1 MKIKLIGLG
10 KMGLNIALNL
20 KDHHHE
26 VVGYD
31 LNEEARNNL
40 IENGMISVDTL
51 DKLLGSEKQENNI
64 VLMFIPNQFMDKT
77 IEQMLPFLKKGD
89 IVIDGG
95 NSNFNVSIK
104 RYHHLMNSGIEF
116 IDMGTS
122 GGMSGARYGACLMV
136 GGDKAIV
143 EQLEPVFTDLAVK
156 DGYAYMGKP
165 GSGHFVKMVHNGI
178 EYGMM
183 QAIAEGFDLLEASP
197 FELDY
202 DKISQM
208 WNHGSIIESALM
220 GYIHDAFSTDQRLE
234 QIQGRIDDS
243 GEGMWMIEEAL
254 KYRVSL
260 PVITQ
265 ALYTRYKSKDDHLFA
280 EKVVAAM
287 RKEFGGHTVY
297 KKK

>member
-10 KMGLNIALNL
+10 KMGSNIALNL
-20 KDHHHE
+20 KDHKHE
-26 VVGYD
+26 VIGYD
-31 LNEEARNNL
+31 LSEDARNELNQYG
-40 IENGMISVDTL
+40 IKTVNSL
-51 DKLLGSEKQENNI
+51 DELFMRTGNEHHI
-64 VLMFIPNQFMDKT
+64 VLLFIPNQIVDKI
-77 IEQMLPFLKKGD
+77 IEQILPYLSKKD

-104 RYHHLMNSGIEF
+104 RYHHLMNSGVEF
-116 IDMGTS
+116 VDMGTS
-122 GGMSGARYGACLMV
+122 GGTEGARNGACLMV
-136 GGDKAIV
+136 GGDKAVV
-143 EQLEPVFTDLAVK
+143 EKLEPLFKDLAVK

-165 GSGHFVKMVHNGI
+165 GSGHFVKMAHNGI

-202 DKISQM
+202 EKISKM
-208 WNHGSIIESALM
+208 WNHGSIIQSALM
-220 GYIHDAFSTDQRLE
+220 GYIHHAFTVDEKLDS
-234 QIQGRIDDS
+234 IQGRIDDS

-297 KKK
+297 KK

>member
-26 VVGYD
+26 VIGYD
-31 LNEEARNNL
+31 LNEEARNSL
-40 IENGMISVDTL
+40 KENGMISVDSL
-51 DKLLGSEKQENNI
+51 EKLLASEKQENNI

-77 IEQMLPFLKKGD
+77 IEQMLPFLEKGD

-104 RYHHLMNSGIEF
+104 RYHHLKNSGVEF
-116 IDMGTS
+116 VDMGTS
-122 GGMSGARYGACLMV
+122 GGMSGARHGACLMV

-143 EQLEPVFTDLAVK
+143 EKLEQVFIDLAIE

-165 GSGHFVKMVHNGI
+165 GSGHFVKMAHNGI

-202 DKISQM
+202 EKISQM

-220 GYIHDAFSTDQRLE
+220 GYIHDAFTSDQKLE
-234 QIQGRIDDS
+234 LIQGRIDDS

>member
-10 KMGLNIALNL
+10 KMGSNIAMNL

-26 VVGYD
+26 VIGYD
-31 LNEEARNNL
+31 LNENARL
-40 IENGMISVDTL
+40 ALEKEGIKTVASLE
-51 DKLLGSEKQENNI
+51 KLFERAEKESHI
-64 VLMFIPNQFMDKT
+64 ILLFIPNQIVDQT
-77 IEQMLPFLKKGD
+77 IEHILPYLQKND

-104 RYHHLMNSGIEF
+104 RYHHLKNSGVEF

-122 GGMSGARYGACLMV
+122 GGMSGARHGACLMV
-136 GGDKAIV
+136 GGDKSVV
-143 EQLEPVFTDLAVK
+143 EKLEPLFKDLAIK
-156 DGYAYMGKP
+156 DGYAHMGKP
-165 GSGHFVKMVHNGI
+165 GSGHFVKMAHNGI

-202 DKISQM
+202 EKISNM

-220 GYIHDAFSTDQRLE
+220 GYIHHAFSNDEKLDL
-234 QIQGRIDDS
+234 IQGRIDDS

-297 KKK
+297 KK